1 MTDHS
6 RATRGFVVAIVCVLA
21 YAVTRAAAPVP
32 ADPPRLEALPIVLPG
47 WSAVDAPPLDPD
59 TARVLAADQYVHRFY
74 RGSAGTIEMD
84 VAYYSQP
91 RVGANMHSPLNCL
104 PGNGW
109 EVDTVRMLP
118 IATADGT
125 WDVQS
130 LVVNRGRTRYA
141 MAYWFQ
147 TRQRVLGGELS
158 TRLSLLGDALQRRPT
173 DAGIV
178 RLMMPIGAGA
188 SEERTLAGF
197 ASELIPQLHHALR

>member
-1 MTDHS
+1 MMDHS
-6 RATRGFVVAIVCVLA
+6 RATRGFLVAIACVLA
-21 YAVTRAAAPVP
+21 YGVTRAAAPVP
-32 ADPPRLEALPIVLPG
+32 AESPRLATLPMVLAG
-47 WSAVDAPPLDPD
+47 WSAIDAPPLDPD

-74 RGSAGTIEMD
+74 RGSPGTIEMD

-109 EVDTVRMLP
+109 EVDSVRMLP
-118 IATADGT
+118 IATAAGT

-130 LVVNRGRTRYA
+130 LLVNRGSARFA

-147 TRQRVLGGELS
+147 TRQRVSGGELS

-178 RLMMPIGAGA
+178 RLIMPTADGT

-197 ASELIPQLHHALR
+197 ASELIPQLRKSLE

>member
-1 MTDHS
+1 
-6 RATRGFVVAIVCVLA
+6 VN
-21 YAVTRAAAPVP
+21 
-32 ADPPRLEALPIVLPG
+32 
-47 WSAVDAPPLDPD
+47 APPLDPD
-59 TARVLAADQYVHRFY
+59 TARVLGADQYVHRFY
-74 RGSAGTIEMD
+74 RGGAGTIEMD

-118 IATADGT
+118 IATASGT

-141 MAYWFQ
+141 MAYCFQ

-178 RLMMPIGAGA
+178 RLMMPIGDGA
-188 SEERTLAGF
+188 SEERTLAHF
-197 ASELIPQLHHALR
+197 ASELIPQLRNALQ